1 MEVKQALG
9 VAPGAVLVRSSSFPI
24 EEWLFHFLHLSS
36 LNRVQPALFFSDAT
50 GFYYMLHVKFAVRFK
65 HTACQLHI
73 AVDSFLLDLNKVYYI

>member
-1 MEVKQALG
+1 MEVKEALG

-50 GFYYMLHVKFAVRFK
+50 VLFTPLSCLLKCLAS
-65 HTACQLHI
+65 TACYTSSLLYGSNIQL
-73 AVDSFLLDLNKVYYI
+73 ANYILR